1 MKKSDLKEYIKT
13 RVRETLYAG
22 PAAVKTITTNPE
34 FSKVQSADKAKIV
47 QKLQK
52 GGSVEL
58 GEAELD
64 EMARPATV
72 LTVAPNYREL
82 ASTIKT
88 GGPLSPTKLKDVLN
102 FLADKE
108 QITGPEIATG
118 VGYPGKMPRIY
129 PIYAALLD
137 KGALIPTEKEKT
149 VEIPETPE
157 NEDVED
163 ILDVPA
169 EIEPEA
175 PSGPDEKTL
184 EKAKISTS
192 TDAQKAAMFTVDN
205 ADLISKIIRVYKDS
219 RVRIGEI
226 LREEEDLSPEDYKKA
241 VKQSKETSLD
251 RLSELL
257 NELIDKLVELEPSV
271 QDKVLKTL
279 DFKFNS
285 VNANQLS
292 KIIFD
297 RLGQEFKTPA
307 EDEEFE
313 FEDFDDE
320 EINEDVDDVDYG
332 SDDFK
337 AYDSIY

>member
-13 RVRETLYAG
+13 RIRETL
-22 PAAVKTITTNPE
+22 TIKVGASKLTPQQKSAKINALKSRTGDQTIGTETNPVDFIPE
-34 FSKVQSADKAKIV
+34 I
-47 QKLQK
+47 
-52 GGSVEL
+52 
-58 GEAELD
+58 ELD

-108 QITGPEIATG
+108 QITGPEIAAG

-169 EIEPEA
+169 EVEPTE
-175 PSGPDEKTL
+175 PDEASL

-297 RLGQEFKTPA
+297 RLGQEFETPA
-307 EDEEFE
+307 EEEEFE

-320 EINEDVDDVDYG
+320 NINEDVDDVDYG

-337 AYDSIY
+337 AYDSVY

>member
-13 RVRETLYAG
+13 RIRETLYVG
-22 PAAVKTITTNPE
+22 QKAAKTITTNPE
-34 FSKVQSADKAKIV
+34 FGRVQPEDRTKIL

-58 GEAELD
+58 EEAELD

-102 FLADKE
+102 FLADKK
-108 QITGPEIATG
+108 QITGPEIAAG

-169 EIEPEA
+169 EVEPTE
-175 PSGPDEKTL
+175 PDETSL

-279 DFKFNS
+279 EFKFNS

-292 KIIFD
+292 KIVFD
-297 RLGQEFKTPA
+297 RLGQEYETPA
-307 EDEEFE
+307 EEEEFD
-313 FEDFDDE
+313 FEDLDDE
-320 EINEDVDDVDYG
+320 NINEDVDDVDYG
-332 SDDFK
+332 GDDFK
-337 AYDSIY
+337 AYDSVY

>member
-1 MKKSDLKEYIKT
+1 MKKSDLKEYIKNRIKEIVT
-13 RVRETLYAG
+13 IDVTQDPGTLT
-22 PAAVKTITTNPE
+22 PAQKKTFIQNLKTSEKDTNIGSPKKPVE
-34 FSKVQSADKAKIV
+34 FIEEID
-47 QKLQK
+47 
-52 GGSVEL
+52 
-58 GEAELD
+58 LD

-108 QITGPEIATG
+108 QITGPEIAAG

-169 EIEPEA
+169 EVE
-175 PSGPDEKTL
+175 PDEKSL

-297 RLGQEFKTPA
+297 RLGQEFETPA
-307 EDEEFE
+307 EEEEFE

-320 EINEDVDDVDYG
+320 NINEDVDDVDYG

-337 AYDSIY
+337 AYDSVY

>member
-1 MKKSDLKEYIKT
+1 MKKSDLKKYIKT

-163 ILDVPA
+163 ILDIPA
-169 EIEPEA
+169 EVE
-175 PSGPDEKTL
+175 PDEKSL

-297 RLGQEFKTPA
+297 RLGQEFETPA
-307 EDEEFE
+307 EEEEFE

-332 SDDFK
+332 GDDFK

>member
-13 RVRETLYAG
+13 RIRETLYAG
-22 PAAVKTITTNPE
+22 PGAVKKITTSPE
-34 FSKVQSADKAKIV
+34 FSKVQTTDRAAII

-58 GEAELD
+58 EEAELD
-64 EMARPATV
+64 EMARPAAV
-72 LTVAPNYREL
+72 LKVSPDYREL
-82 ASTIKT
+82 AKDIQT
-88 GGPLSPTKLKDVLN
+88 GGPVSPKKLKAVLD
-102 FLADKE
+102 FLSDKD

-118 VGYPGKMPRIY
+118 IGYNKMPAIY
-129 PIYAALLD
+129 PIYAALLNV
-137 KGALIPTEKEKT
+137 GALIPTEKEKT
-149 VEIPETPE
+149 VEVPDEPE
-157 NEDVED
+157 NENFDD

-169 EIEPEA
+169 EVEPEA
-175 PSGPDEKTL
+175 PSGPDEKSL

-257 NELIDKLVELEPSV
+257 NELIDKLVKLEPSV
-271 QDKVLKTL
+271 QEKVLKTL
-279 DFKFNS
+279 EFKFNS
-285 VNANQLS
+285 VNATQLS

-297 RLGQEFKTPA
+297 RLGQEYEAPA
-307 EDEEFE
+307 EEEEFE

-332 SDDFK
+332 GDDFK
-337 AYDSIY
+337 AYDSVY